1 MFIRLRRRLA
11 WKCHLDWKS
20 VSTKD
25 PLTNRRHTTRQTN
38 EEGERERERETK
50 VDVKARVKYWMIK
63 CTLLLA
69 HFQQHLA

>member
-1 MFIRLRRRLA
+1 MFIRFRRRRA

-38 EEGERERERETK
+38 EEGEREREKGGRKSKSEIL
-50 VDVKARVKYWMIK
+50 DD
-63 CTLLLA
+63 
-69 HFQQHLA
+69 

>member
-1 MFIRLRRRLA
+1 MFIRFRRRLA

-38 EEGERERERETK
+38 EEGEREREKGGRKSKSEIL
-50 VDVKARVKYWMIK
+50 DD
-63 CTLLLA
+63 
-69 HFQQHLA
+69 

>member
-1 MFIRLRRRLA
+1 MFIRFRRRLA

-38 EEGERERERETK
+38 EEGEREREREREREK
-50 VDVKARVKYWMIK
+50 GGRKSKSEILDD
-63 CTLLLA
+63 
-69 HFQQHLA
+69 